1 MLLAPIVATSLAVVP
16 MVERCRSALTQN
28 VFVPGNDV
36 SIALLRSE
44 LFDAGAE
51 PVVLSCG

>member
-16 MVERCRSALTQN
+16 MVERCRSALTQH

-44 LFDAGAE
+44 LSDAEA
-51 PVVLSCG
+51 